1 MAEKAKKPLGS
12 PIRDL
17 CQDELLNKSFKQA
30 EDSAFEKILDDNV
43 AEVAAL
49 ANRLLGWPGDVD
61 DVVQDV
67 FLKAY
72 LGLKKFRGD
81 CSLRTWLFSI
91 TINECR
97 KCRYRQMLRTKHF
110 LKAGNRS
117 SPAWTGGADDIPV
130 RRDTFERV
138 RKAVMALPARY
149 REPVVLRYLHE
160 LPAEKI
166 STILGISR
174 NALDVRLSRAR
185 KRLKERL
192 GDLMEE

>member
-1 MAEKAKKPLGS
+1 
-12 PIRDL
+12 
-17 CQDELLNKSFKQA
+17 
-30 EDSAFEKILDDNV
+30 
-43 AEVAAL
+43 
-49 ANRLLGWPGDVD
+49 
-61 DVVQDV
+61 
-67 FLKAY
+67 
-72 LGLKKFRGD
+72 
-81 CSLRTWLFSI
+81 
-91 TINECR
+91 
-97 KCRYRQMLRTKHF
+97 MLRTKHF

-149 REPVVLRYLHE
+149 REPVVLRYIQE

-185 KRLKERL
+185 KRLKDRL